1 MSSFLRNISIKKEN
15 LQLTAT
21 TKMTLFTVSLFPFHP
36 YLLYFDTIDII
47 IYYYNIYSHYVS
59 LNKADSILK

>member
-15 LQLTAT
+15 LQLTET
-21 TKMTLFTVSLFPFHP
+21 TKMTVFTVSLFPFHP
-36 YLLYFDTIDII
+36 YLLYFDTINII
-47 IYYYNIYSHYVS
+47 IYCHNIYSHYIF